1 MFRRGATLF
10 SLSFSFIYHVFL
22 HDFRELSVSSHL
34 RSGVTISC
42 CDRRPH
48 QALLSSPL
56 QQVSTGLLDKT
67 WTFSGKKKRF
77 EQLLNLKWTSWFG
90 SEPLQWKQSED
101 LWRCEVYWHTTAQRH
116 LDLLTLRTL
125 TLSCETFVW
134 FYCLGNWT
142 WKGDDSKM
150 FIYINRNVEIYQ
162 IDVTLV
168 IWSEQRDT
176 RLYSCLWLGKKERKM
191 SYLGSQFNVSPYV
204 LWKTSCDN
212 VASSEIKSKWW
223 WISQWYMFHILEAK
237 KKWNY

>member
-1 MFRRGATLF
+1 MISG
-10 SLSFSFIYHVFL
+10 SFQWAPTSAQAWQ
-22 HDFRELSVSSHL
+22 SVAVIGDL
-34 RSGVTISC
+34 IR
-42 CDRRPH
+42 
-48 QALLSSPL
+48 LSSPL
-56 QQVSTGLLDKT
+56 LFSRFRQAF
-67 WTFSGKKKRF
+67 WTKPEPSRVKKRF

-101 LWRCEVYWHTTAQRH
+101 LWRCEVYWHPTAQRH

-176 RLYSCLWLGKKERKM
+176 RLYSCLWLGKRRE
-191 SYLGSQFNVSPYV
+191 
-204 LWKTSCDN
+204 
-212 VASSEIKSKWW
+212 
-223 WISQWYMFHILEAK
+223 
-237 KKWNY
+237 KKWVIWARSSMFPLMCCERQAVTTLPLLKSSQSDDESHNDTCFIY